1 MYTLKP
7 FKHYWNSL
15 GQRYC
20 TIRYLRSRKMVNLIW
35 KGTATREG
43 IQEVAVGLR
52 KLISQYPS
60 RSILNDVQEFHQG
73 PADYLMWSDWDMK
86 GLVEEGI
93 RCIAYV
99 LPPEDTLPEPI
110 EYSSQTPEVKFFRHT
125 MDAVEWLNEQNLL

>member
-20 TIRYLRSRKMVNLIW
+20 TIRYFRSRKMVQLIW
-35 KGTATREG
+35 KDTATREG
-43 IQEVAVGLR
+43 IKDVAIGLR
-52 KLISQYPS
+52 KVIRKYPC

-73 PADYLMWSDWDMK
+73 PADYLMWSDWDME

-93 RCIAYV
+93 SYIAYV
-99 LPPEDTLPEPI
+99 LPPEEALLEPI
-110 EYSSQTPEVKFFRHT
+110 EASNQTPEVRFFWHM
-125 MDAVEWLNEQNLL
+125 MDALEWLSKQNLT